1 MTHRHFEESLTF
13 DDVLLV
19 PQYSDFLP
27 RDADVSTQF
36 TRNIRLNLPLVSAAM
51 DTVTESDTAM
61 SMARN
66 GGIGVIHKNMSIERQ
81 AHEVLRVKKS
91 ESGMITNPIT
101 AAPNDS
107 VSDVVRMM
115 QENDISG
122 VPVVEDG
129 RAVGILTNRDLRFL
143 DDTHLPVRDVMTR
156 DLVTASPDISMD
168 DAKVLLQKH
177 RIEKLLLVDEHD
189 ILEGMITVKDIEK
202 KETYPNASKDADG
215 RLLVAAAVGVGDE
228 TEARVNALVKAGADV
243 IVVDTAHGHT
253 SRVREVIRMVR
264 AAHPDVQI
272 VGGNVATAEGVEFLV
287 EAGVDAVKVGI
298 GPGSICTTRVVAA
311 TGVPQVT
318 AIIQCAE
325 AGKRLGVPIIAD
337 GGVKYS
343 GDVIKALAVGASS
356 VMIGS
361 LFAGTDESPG
371 DTILYQGRSY
381 KTYRGMGSIGAMQSG
396 SGDRYGQDGVAAQ
409 KLVPEGIEGM
419 VPTRGPLADN
429 ILQLLGGLKAGM
441 GYSGTRTI
449 PELQERAKFVR
460 ITASGL
466 KESHVHDVFV
476 TKEAPNYKP
485 TSL

>member
-1 MTHRHFEESLTF
+1 MTKRHFEESLTF

-36 TRNIRLNLPLVSAAM
+36 TRGIRLNLPLASAAM

-66 GGIGVIHKNMSIERQ
+66 GGIGIIHKNMSVERQ
-81 AHEVLRVKKS
+81 AHEVQRVKKS
-91 ESGMITNPIT
+91 ESGMITDPIT
-101 AAPNDS
+101 AAPDDS
-107 VSDVVRMM
+107 VSDVVRIM
-115 QENDISG
+115 EDNDISG
-122 VPVVEDG
+122 VPVVENG

-156 DLVTASPDISMD
+156 DLVTASPQISLD
-168 DAKVLLQKH
+168 DAKVLLQQH
-177 RIEKLLLVDEHD
+177 RIEKLLLVDD
-189 ILEGMITVKDIEK
+189 DDRLEGMITVKDIEK

-215 RLLVAAAVGVGDE
+215 RLLVGAAVGVGDDTDE
-228 TEARVNALVKAGADV
+228 RVAALVAAGADV

-253 SRVREVIRMVR
+253 SRVRDVIKMVR
-264 AAHPDVQI
+264 STYPDVQI
-272 VGGNVATAEGVEFLV
+272 VGGNVATAEAVEFLV
-287 EAGVDAVKVGI
+287 EAGADAVKVGI

-318 AIIQCAE
+318 AIINCAE

-337 GGVKYS
+337 GGIKYS
-343 GDVIKALAVGASS
+343 GDVIKALAVGAST

-371 DTILYQGRSY
+371 DTILYQGRSF

-396 SGDRYGQDGVAAQ
+396 SGDRYGQDGISAK

-429 ILQLLGGLKAGM
+429 ILQLIGGLKAGM

-449 PELQERAKFVR
+449 VELQERAKFVQ
-460 ITASGL
+460 ITSSGL

>member
-1 MTHRHFEESLTF
+1 MTDRHFEDSLTF

-19 PQYSDFLP
+19 PQYSEFLP

-36 TRNIRLNLPLVSAAM
+36 TRDIRLNLPLVSAAM

-81 AHEVLRVKKS
+81 AHEVRRVKKS

-101 AAPNDS
+101 ASADDS
-107 VSDVVRMM
+107 VSDVVNIM
-115 QENDISG
+115 ENNDISG
-122 VPVVEDG
+122 VPVVENG

-143 DDTHLPVRDVMTR
+143 DDTHLPVRDVMTT
-156 DLVTASPDISMD
+156 DLITASPDISMD
-168 DAKVLLQKH
+168 DAKTLLQKH
-177 RIEKLLLVDEHD
+177 RIEKLLLVDD
-189 ILEGMITVKDIEK
+189 RGVLEGMITVKDIEK
-202 KETYPNASKDADG
+202 QETYPNASKDADG
-215 RLLVAAAVGVGDE
+215 RLLVAAAVGVGDDTKE
-228 TEARVNALVKAGADV
+228 RVDALVNAGADV
-243 IVVDTAHGHT
+243 IVVDTAHGH
-253 SRVREVIRMVR
+253 SARVRAVIRMVR
-264 AAHPDVQI
+264 KAHPDIQI
-272 VGGNVATAEGVEFLV
+272 VGGNVATAEGTEFLI

-318 AIIQCAE
+318 AIMQCAK
-325 AGKRLGVPIIAD
+325 AAKRHGIPIIAD
-337 GGVKYS
+337 GGIKYS

-396 SGDRYGQDGVAAQ
+396 SGDRYGQDGIAAQ

-449 PELQERAKFVR
+449 PELQKNAKFVR